1 MAADGLPSDHARP
14 DHASGTRLHIPEDRR
29 NDPAQRRDRTAH
41 RVHGNVSITIPLLN
55 PNKDATCTCNLR
67 IAFFSEQMLN
77 NRAAQMAIAMLATI
91 PMVIIFLACQKFF
104 IKGAT
109 AGAVKG

>member
-1 MAADGLPSDHARP
+1 MHL
-14 DHASGTRLHIPEDRR
+14 
-29 NDPAQRRDRTAH
+29 Q
-41 RVHGNVSITIPLLN
+41 
-55 PNKDATCTCNLR
+55 